1 MNLPSSNDFEN
12 FLSQLGTLQGWVDIV
27 WGIPLLALIS
37 FVSLYLLYLSKGVP
51 LKYFGLAWKLVFGKI
66 VLKSVDGG
74 PDVNLQDKNRFSQNA
89 KLSDSNHSALT
100 ESDAASSS
108 ILTTSSFENSK
119 RPYAA
124 DDDDDEIHKPLE
136 GQISQFKALTIAV
149 GSTVGM
155 GNIAGVALALERGG
169 PGAIFWMWIAGLIGM
184 NTKFFE
190 CTLALMFRSKD
201 AKGETQGGP
210 MYYIP
215 KAYKNKKVGMIMTYI
230 FVIGGLLGT
239 SELYQAS
246 QLSMFMAT
254 EFDISPYTVG
264 AFVFGFVFYILWGG
278 LTRLSNWTGALVPF
292 MCWSYIALSVYI
304 IACNYD
310 KIGGV
315 LKLIVTS
322 AFSPDSVIGGATGYA
337 VFHVFR
343 QGIQRAAFSNEAGM
357 GTAPMAHGN
366 AKTDEPLSEGFVA
379 MLGPFIDTVI
389 ICTLSALVLIICTP
403 LNEFG
408 ELKQIDWISSVYQQY
423 YGSFGKYALLLI
435 ILMFSVT
442 TIIGMASY
450 NEKCWMYLF
459 GKVKVLSSRTFFIVF
474 FCTCLFIGCV
484 KDGDFAV
491 GIIDIGFG
499 IMAYVNLITIALLGP
514 LVIKR
519 LKKLKF

>member
-1 MNLPSSNDFEN
+1 MLIKEFQQLNAITLNDVTS
-12 FLSQLGTLQGWVDIV
+12 FLLQYASLQAWVDIV
-27 WGIPLLALIS
+27 WGVPLLVLIS
-37 FVSLYLLYLSKGVP
+37 SVSLYLLYLSKGVP
-51 LKYFGLAWKLVFGKI
+51 LKYFSFAWKLVFGRV
-66 VLKSVDGG
+66 VLDSVDKADAKIK
-74 PDVNLQDKNRFSQNA
+74 DVG
-89 KLSDSNHSALT
+89 SAD
-100 ESDAASSS
+100 EDDSSS
-108 ILTTSSFENSK
+108 
-119 RPYAA
+119 
-124 DDDDDEIHKPLE
+124 PLQ

-201 AKGETQGGP
+201 AKGQTQGGP

-215 KAYKNKKVGMIMTYI
+215 KAYKSKKLGMIMTYI

-254 EFDISPYTVG
+254 EFSVDPYIVG

-292 MCWSYIALSVYI
+292 MCWSYIMLSIYI
-304 IACNYD
+304 LICNYD

-315 LKLIVTS
+315 LKLIVVS
-322 AFSPDSVIGGATGYA
+322 AFSPDSVVGGATGYA

-366 AKTDEPLSEGFVA
+366 AITDEPLSEGFVA

-403 LNEFG
+403 LTEFG
-408 ELKQIDWISSVYQQY
+408 DLKQIDWISSVYQQY
-423 YGSFGKYALLLI
+423 FGEFGKYALLLI

-459 GKVKVLSSRTFFIVF
+459 GKVKILSSRTFFIFF

-514 LVIKR
+514 LVIQR
-519 LKKLKF
+519 LKKLKI